1 MALIAPQ
8 SVHLDS
14 HIWSLNFGVKFKL
27 IGSNQNARVA
37 AFGGVDDP

>member
-1 MALIAPQ
+1 MASVALQ
-8 SVHLDS
+8 SVYLDF
-14 HIWSLNFGVKFKL
+14 HIWGLNFGIKFKL